1 MKVRVLSLAL
11 IVKVFG
17 RGAGGVLRRFLCSIE
32 EEEEKREG
40 TFLLLLRASMRRI
53 SMVVLAGPWRI

>member
-17 RGAGGVLRRFLCSIE
+17 RGGVLRRFLCSIE
-32 EEEEKREG
+32 EEEEEKGEG
-40 TFLLLLRASMRRI
+40 TFLLLLRASMRMI

>member
-11 IVKVFG
+11 MVKVFG
-17 RGAGGVLRRFLCSIE
+17 RGGEVLRRFLCSIE
-32 EEEEKREG
+32 EEEKGAG
-40 TFLLLLRASMRRI
+40 TFLLFRASMRRI